1 MKKYYVLH
9 NPLAGN
15 GNKDESYKT
24 LKLFTENE
32 TEFLEIT
39 NLSGYKKLFESMR
52 PQDVLV
58 ICGGDGTLNRFVN
71 DVPYLPENDILYYP
85 TGSGNDFWR
94 DLAGKVTEGEPY
106 KINEYLV
113 DLPSVEVNG
122 VKRYFLNNVGYGI
135 DGYCCE
141 VGDKL
146 KLKNPDKK
154 VNYTAIAIKGLLFD
168 FKTVNAEITVDGVQ
182 YNFDHVWLA
191 PTMNGK
197 FYGGGMIPTPNQDR
211 LNANGELS
219 VMVMKGRS
227 KIKTLMIFPKI
238 FKGEHVK
245 YKKAVTILTGKD
257 ILVKFDKPTAL
268 QIDGETVLGVTE
280 YHAVSGKIAEVKREV
295 A

>member
-1 MKKYYVLH
+1 
-9 NPLAGN
+9 
-15 GNKDESYKT
+15 
-24 LKLFTENE
+24 
-32 TEFLEIT
+32 
-39 NLSGYKKLFESMR
+39 MR

-58 ICGGDGTLNRFVN
+58 ICGGDGTLNRFIN

-85 TGSGNDFWR
+85 TGGRNDFWR
-94 DLAGKVTEGEPY
+94 DFAGKVTEGEPY
-106 KINEYLV
+106 KINEYLAN
-113 DLPSVEVNG
+113 LPSVEVNG

-154 VNYTAIAIKGLLFD
+154 VNYTGIAIKGLLFN
-168 FKTVNAEITVDGVQ
+168 FKTVNAEIMVDGVQ

-245 YKKAVTILTGKD
+245 YEKAVKGLRGND

-280 YHAVSGKIAEVKREV
+280 YHAVSGKLAEVKREV